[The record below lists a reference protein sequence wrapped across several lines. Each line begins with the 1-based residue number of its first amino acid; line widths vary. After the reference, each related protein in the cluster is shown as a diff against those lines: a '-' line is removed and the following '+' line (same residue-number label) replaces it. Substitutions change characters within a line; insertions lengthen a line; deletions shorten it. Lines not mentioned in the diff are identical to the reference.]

1 MGVEKDL
8 AGKVTQNVVLD
19 RPSDMKNGSAIAA
32 TAAKCSDG
40 LGGTNLFFRCS
51 GYCPKLRFDMISS
64 GPR

>member
-1 MGVEKDL
+1 MAVEKNL
-8 AGKVTQNVVLD
+8 AVKVIQNVVLD

-32 TAAKCSDG
+32 TAAKCS
-40 LGGTNLFFRCS
+40 GTNLFFRCS